1 MNYADIKTFNERCNS
16 HPDHQKGMISERDI
30 QRRLHEEVEELREYV
45 ENGLAE
51 GWIYEVEMT

>member
-1 MNYADIKTFNERCNS
+1 MNYADIKTFSERCEE
-16 HPDHQKGMISERDI
+16 HPDHQSGMVTERDI

-51 GWIYEVEMT
+51 GWIYEVENT